1 MTFLSV
7 VVPLNNEE
15 DIVLELVTRLKNV
28 LEKIGESYEIILV
41 DDGSLDST
49 WNILSALA
57 IKESNIK
64 GIKLS
69 RNFGQHRAI
78 TAGLEKAIGK
88 WNVVMDGDLQ
98 DRPEVIP
105 DLMEEALKGYEIV
118 FVSRQDRPETI
129 FYLFLQSIFYKILNN
144 LSGIRMDS
152 AQANFSIISE
162 KVRIAF
168 LSIPEQIRFYSSSIN
183 WLGFKRSKITASHG
197 RRLNGQTSYSIK
209 SRLKLAFDII
219 FSYSNRPL
227 KLGITLGFIFSAIS
241 FVSLITIIFRYFVFG
256 FTVTGWTS
264 LIIAITFSTGS
275 ILLML
280 GISGLYLGRIFEEV
294 KRRPIF
300 VIEEEINF

>member
-129 FYLFLQSIFYKILNN
+129 FYLFFQSIFYKILNN

-227 KLGITLGFIFSAIS
+227 KLGITLGFIVSAIS